1 MALSLSTVET
11 AINTIQTTGQ
21 SVSIEGMSYTAANI
35 GELMDLRKTI
45 IQETNK
51 ANTTRPAF
59 RGFDFSN
66 MGY

>member
-51 ANTTRPAF
+51 ANTTLPAF